1 MEEFRSNGNGANYKG
16 KSSIENNVINIDSSN
31 IESIRYNIGN
41 DGQERKETNV
51 VIEKKV
57 DKINNIVENN
67 TANDIKYHKTNINDI
82 INDNNNNNNNTDQ
95 VDSNSNLSSKRND
108 TNSKNDYNS
117 ENVLNELNYID
128 RKNIEYTTTSS
139 ILKKKRLS
147 KLINI
152 AEITKKKKTC
162 LVPIEITKFDYFCY
176 KYFYSCVNIK
186 HQDSNKVKKQIM
198 KLSENEMYRRTD
210 LVNLMRH
217 LDQITIIE
225 KMLLNKHQIFMLRN
239 KSKQIVYNKYNENI
253 EAEENEK
260 NELRIIDLIE
270 YIKDKKDS
278 QTLLK
283 EDYVLLANLDTEI
296 KDRVLKEADMDI

>member
-1 MEEFRSNGNGANYKG
+1 
-16 KSSIENNVINIDSSN
+16 
-31 IESIRYNIGN
+31 
-41 DGQERKETNV
+41 
-51 VIEKKV
+51 
-57 DKINNIVENN
+57 
-67 TANDIKYHKTNINDI
+67 
-82 INDNNNNNNNTDQ
+82 
-95 VDSNSNLSSKRND
+95 
-108 TNSKNDYNS
+108 
-117 ENVLNELNYID
+117 
-128 RKNIEYTTTSS
+128 
-139 ILKKKRLS
+139 
-147 KLINI
+147 
-152 AEITKKKKTC
+152 
-162 LVPIEITKFDYFCY
+162 
-176 KYFYSCVNIK
+176 
-186 HQDSNKVKKQIM
+186 
-198 KLSENEMYRRTD
+198 
-210 LVNLMRH
+210 MRH